1 MSTEYLLFGANKE
14 MLGIAADSPIHL
26 SEDENMP
33 IASADEGDDGEQ
45 VEGPLALVLVGE
57 DEDET

>member
-1 MSTEYLLFGANKE
+1 MLFGANKE